1 MAESGSEFDVV
12 IVGAGAAGLS
22 AAKHLASAGHTI
34 KIVEARTRAGGRAHT
49 VPTGFGSA
57 VDLGCEWLH
66 SADVNPWV
74 PIARQL
80 GFTIDQTLPDWGRRV
95 TWFKGE
101 AAQREWQAAM
111 DGFYAR
117 LDRAAAEPGD
127 CPASSLL
134 EPDGKW
140 NALLGA
146 ISTWANGAEIDK
158 VSVHDY
164 GRYDPTYVNWRVLE
178 GYGAL
183 IARYGEGLPIAFDT
197 VVERIEHDGPNVRV
211 VTGRG
216 TLSARAVIVTLPT
229 TVIADE
235 RVKFA
240 PALPVKIAAAA
251 GLPLGVVNKLF
262 LRLDETGARELSRET
277 DRHLVGALDRV
288 KTGSYQIQPH
298 GWPAI
303 AGFYGGALS
312 AELERGGIEAF
323 AAFATEE
330 LAGLFGADIKAHLS
344 PIVSSAWSLD
354 PCARGSYSMALP
366 GHADDRMTLAAPV
379 DGRLFFAGEACSI
392 AHFGTAHGA
401 YLSGEDAARAAAA
414 ALTAPAG
421 RTDAAWRDARQIPAG
436 T

>member
-1 MAESGSEFDVV
+1 MTESGGEFDVV

-22 AAKHLASAGHTI
+22 AAKHLASAGRTI
-34 KIVEARTRAGGRAHT
+34 KIVEARSRAGGRGHT

-80 GFTIDQTLPDWGRRV
+80 GFTIDETLPDWGRRV

-111 DGFYAR
+111 DAFYAR
-117 LDRAAAEPGD
+117 LDRAAAAPD
-127 CPASSLL
+127 DRAASSLL
-134 EPDGKW
+134 DPDSKW

-146 ISTWANGAEIDK
+146 ISNWANGAEIDK
-158 VSVHDY
+158 VSVRDY
-164 GRYDPTYVNWRVLE
+164 GRYDPTYINWRVLE
-178 GYGAL
+178 GYGTL
-183 IARYGEGLPIAFDT
+183 IARYGEGLPIVFNT
-197 VVERIEHDGPNVRV
+197 RVERIEHSGPNVHV
-211 VTGRG
+211 VTDRG

-229 TVIADE
+229 TVIAEE
-235 RVKFA
+235 RVKFLPTL
-240 PALPVKIAAAA
+240 PAKVAAAA

-262 LRLDETGARELSRET
+262 LRLDESGARELTRET

-288 KTGSYQIQPH
+288 ETGSYQIQPH
-298 GWPAI
+298 GWPMI
-303 AGFYGGALS
+303 AGFYGGALA
-312 AELERGGIEAF
+312 AELERGGVEAF

-330 LAGLFGADIKAHLS
+330 LVGLFGANIKAHLS
-344 PIVSSAWSLD
+344 PIVSSSWGLD

-366 GHADDRMTLAAPV
+366 GHADDRMTLVAPV
-379 DGRLFFAGEACSI
+379 DSRLFFAGEACSV

-401 YLSGEDAARAAAA
+401 YLSGEEAARAASA
-414 ALTAPAG
+414 ALTAPPD
-421 RTDAAWRDARQIPAG
+421 RTGAAWRGAPRIPAG